1 MSKRLDLDA
10 AAALLGGDR
19 SFLLE
24 AIRHEV
30 VCESALS
37 IVTVERV
44 RVVRTLVRD
53 LDVNWESVEV
63 IMNLRDELMA
73 TRRQV
78 AELIALIRER
88 ESLESD

>member
-1 MSKRLDLDA
+1 MSKHLDLDA
-10 AAALLGGDR
+10 AVALLGGDR

-30 VCESALS
+30 VCETTLS
-37 IVTVERV
+37 VVAVERV

-53 LDVNWESVEV
+53 LDINWESVDV

-78 AELIALIRER
+78 TELIALLRER
-88 ESLESD
+88 EHESL